1 MSIGSEADLGLPTV
15 TMAADPTKRTIPMGG
30 RDAYQ
35 SLPRFLPPMLK
46 PLVRLDWSTNAYH
59 SPDLGRILPSIAF
72 TNLYHRGEGLT
83 IEPGISDMVAGW
95 WWWTT
100 VIAVDNV
107 ENRRNHPEWWHGG
120 GRCRKDFQKKYFL
133 VGMPFKPHGG
143 KTGRAMIKYPP
154 YKKNAQ
160 GLKRAL
166 YPGLTIVSL
175 DRIIN
180 L

>member
-1 MSIGSEADLGLPTV
+1 
-15 TMAADPTKRTIPMGG
+15 
-30 RDAYQ
+30 
-35 SLPRFLPPMLK
+35 
-46 PLVRLDWSTNAYH
+46 
-59 SPDLGRILPSIAF
+59 
-72 TNLYHRGEGLT
+72 
-83 IEPGISDMVAGW
+83 MVAGW

-133 VGMPFKPHGG
+133 VGMHFKPYGG